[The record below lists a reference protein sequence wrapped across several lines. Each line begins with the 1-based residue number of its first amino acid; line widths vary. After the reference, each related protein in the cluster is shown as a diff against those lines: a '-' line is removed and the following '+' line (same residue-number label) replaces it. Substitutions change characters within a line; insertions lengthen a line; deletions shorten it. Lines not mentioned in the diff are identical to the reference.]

1 MMVDEK
7 LNDKRYCGKLLFYL
21 KNNLRCR
28 IKKNGDRKNL
38 KHKMYEI
45 ILNII
50 FCFANEEF

>member
-38 KHKMYEI
+38 KHEMYEI